1 MAYERI
7 ALAIGCI
14 VIILLTRIQRWKL
27 PEVWSKLSLGLRPA
41 EKSYEVAPQTPSMQ
55 SPAQI
60 CPNQACPNKG
70 FSWTKCNCVH
80 SSVQNKTVDHAHT
93 EPCKRSDGWW
103 RSWLNIASALLGWR
117 QCSGSSFWCNT
128 HVLEIYWSLNIPKP
142 ITQPIAFYKC
152 HRLDGNK
159 KGMPEMIKQKP

>member
-103 RSWLNIASALLGWR
+103 RSWLNIASALLWLTAM
-117 QCSGSSFWCNT
+117 S
-128 HVLEIYWSLNIPKP
+128 LEFFLMQHSRPGDIL
-142 ITQPIAFYKC
+142 ITEHPQTNNATNSCYKC